1 MTKVIPAPK
10 LEELKIVVE
19 LKETTVKWHRNITK
33 HNVTYDKSVYS
44 IANHGLTMEYTGLS

>member
-33 HNVTYDKSVYS
+33 PNVTYDKSVYS